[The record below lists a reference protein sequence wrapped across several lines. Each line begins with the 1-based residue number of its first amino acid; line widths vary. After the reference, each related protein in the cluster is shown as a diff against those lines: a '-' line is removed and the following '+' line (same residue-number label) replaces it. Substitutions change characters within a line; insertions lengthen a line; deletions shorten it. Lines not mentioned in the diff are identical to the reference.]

1 MTAKKPSHAKEL
13 LDQYRWQI
21 ELGCR
26 LRDSRAAIWN
36 ANFGMLHMGYLCE
49 NHVSLESQKGADEI
63 ESKLDEID
71 SDFKKLE
78 EQVAAAQ
85 KDTRKQILDLIGEGK
100 Q

>member
-1 MTAKKPSHAKEL
+1 MTDKKPSHAKEL
-13 LDQYRWQI
+13 LDQYCWQI

-26 LRDSRAAIWN
+26 LRDSRTSIWN

-49 NHVSLESQKGADEI
+49 NHVSLESRKRVDEI

-78 EQVAAAQ
+78 ELVAAAQ
-85 KDTRKQILDLIGEGK
+85 KDTRKQILDLIDGGV